1 MDKSLSKPVKY
12 AVFYVIK
19 NLEDE
24 NKFVAVKRPEDDED
38 LPGVWGLPAGSVKE
52 DESFEEAC
60 IRLAKK
66 KLGVDIKIL
75 KFIGRGN
82 IDRKE
87 YILHG
92 EEFLVEI
99 VAGNINVNQE
109 EITGTKYADW
119 KWALSED
126 LKEASSKG
134 SLCSSIYL
142 NYCGK
147 GSDMKYTN

>member
-1 MDKSLSKPVKY
+1 MDKSLSKPMKC
-12 AVFYVIK
+12 AVFYVIRNK
-19 NLEDE
+19 EDE
-24 NKFVAVKRPEDDED
+24 KKFVAVKRPEDDED

-60 IRLAKK
+60 INRAKE
-66 KLGVDIKIL
+66 KLKVDVKIL

-82 IDRKE
+82 IDRGG

-99 VAGNINVNQE
+99 VSGELDVSRCE
-109 EITGTKYADW
+109 KGTKYADW
-119 KWALSED
+119 KWALPEE

-142 NYCGK
+142 ESCGV
-147 GSDMKYTN
+147 GSGMKFGG

>member
-1 MDKSLSKPVKY
+1 MKY

-19 NLEDE
+19 NPEDE
-24 NKFVAVKRPEDDED
+24 NKFVAIKRPKDDED
-38 LPGVWGLPAGSVKE
+38 LPGVWGLPAGSIKE

-60 IRLAKK
+60 IRLAKN
-66 KLGVDIKIL
+66 KLGVDVKIL

-82 IDRKE
+82 IDRGE

-99 VAGNINVNQE
+99 VSG
-109 EITGTKYADW
+109 EIDVDLEGVKGTKYIDW
-119 KWALSED
+119 KWALPED
-126 LKEASSKG
+126 LREASSKG

-142 NYCGK
+142 DYCGE
-147 GSDMKYTN
+147 GSEIKYTN